1 MTIIYNN
8 NKENKI
14 KIFDNDFIKNNKD
27 KCYIVIVIA
36 VL

>member
-14 KIFDNDFIKNNKD
+14 KIFDNDFIKNNK
-27 KCYIVIVIA
+27 INVI
-36 VL
+36 